1 MRTLRVRLMLLLAS
15 VAAVGGVVG
24 ISQATPAQAVCGG
37 GEPGG
42 ACNCP
47 PGEIRLPNGK
57 SISTGINC

>member
-1 MRTLRVRLMLLLAS
+1 MLLLAS